1 MSAAPISVPA
11 ADFVVTK
18 IEYLGVLP
26 IFIVFGAGLVS
37 VLVEAFAPRGMRYL
51 LQSAVTAVALLGAF
65 VAVVTAARDHQG
77 KTAAG
82 AIVIDGPALFLQ
94 GTLLALGLIA
104 TLAMAERLDH
114 DQPDSFTQAG
124 AAVPGSPQE
133 AAAVRLGGTST
144 EVFPLILFSLSGMMM
159 FVAAADLLVMFVAL
173 EVLSLPLYILCGLS
187 RRRRLLSQEASLKY
201 FLLGAFSSAFFL
213 FGVALVYGATK
224 SVQLADIAK
233 AVGEVGGLDS
243 LLVPGMMLILVG
255 LLFKVGAVP
264 FQAWTPDVYQGA
276 PTTVT
281 GFMAACT
288 KVAAFGALLRV
299 LYVGFDGLAWN
310 WQPVVAIVA
319 VLTMVIG
326 AVLSV
331 TQTDIKR
338 LLAYSSITHA
348 GFVLVGLVALDRTG
362 VTSVLFYLVAY
373 GFSVIAAFAL
383 IALVRSQGNE
393 ATRLSQWAGL
403 GRRSPLVAA
412 LFSFLMLAFTGIP
425 LTAGFTAKFAVL
437 GAAVSGG
444 ATWLAVVAV
453 LASMVTAFVYIKVIV
468 LMYFSDPQDDTVAVS
483 PSALTAVAVTVGVA
497 ATVILGVAPSPLLDL
512 AQDASLFIR

>member
-1 MSAAPISVPA
+1 MTAAPVSVPA

-18 IEYLGVLP
+18 IEYLAVLP
-26 IFIVFGAGLVS
+26 IFIVFVAGLIS
-37 VLVEAFAPRGMRYL
+37 VLIEAFVPRGKRYM
-51 LQSAVTAVALLGAF
+51 LQMLVTGVGIIAAF
-65 VAVVTAARDHQG
+65 VAVVTVARDHLA

-94 GTLLALGLIA
+94 GTILALGLTA
-104 TLAMAERLDH
+104 ALAMAERLDR
-114 DQPDSFTQAG
+114 DQPDAFTQAG
-124 AAVPGSPQE
+124 SAVPGSPQE

-159 FVAAADLLVMFVAL
+159 FVSAGDLLIMFVAL
-173 EVLSLPLYILCGLS
+173 EVLSLPLYILAGLA

-224 SVQLADIAK
+224 SVQLAKISEEIGK
-233 AVGEVGGLDS
+233 VSGLDS
-243 LLVPGMMLILVG
+243 LLVPGLMMILVG

-264 FQAWTPDVYQGA
+264 FQSWTPDVYQGA

-319 VLTMVIG
+319 VATMVVG

-348 GFVLVGLVALDRTG
+348 GFILVGLVALDRTG
-362 VTSVLFYLVAY
+362 VTSVMFYLVAY
-373 GFSVIAAFAL
+373 GFSTIAAFAL

-393 ATRLSQWAGL
+393 ATRISQWAGL
-403 GRRSPLVAA
+403 GQRSPLVAL
-412 LFSFLMLAFTGIP
+412 LFSFLMLAFAGIP

-437 GAAVSGG
+437 GAAVSGN

-453 LASMVTAFVYIKVIV
+453 LASLVTAFVYVKVIV
-468 LMYFSDPQDDTVAVS
+468 LMYFSDPQDDTIAVT
-483 PSALTAVAVTVGVA
+483 PSAMTAVAVTIGVA
-497 ATVILGVAPSPLLDL
+497 ATLILGVAPSPLLDL